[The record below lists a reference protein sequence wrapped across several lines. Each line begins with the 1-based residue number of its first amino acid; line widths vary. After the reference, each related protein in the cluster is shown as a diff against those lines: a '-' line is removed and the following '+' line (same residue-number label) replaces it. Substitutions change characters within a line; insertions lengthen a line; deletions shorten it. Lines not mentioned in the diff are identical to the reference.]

1 MTAHDDPYFD
11 PPTDQDAAALPSLGG
26 ASDLFRSGRQPLDAI
41 FDPRSVAVLGAS
53 ERPEHLGRIAL
64 RNLIGTSF
72 GGTVYP
78 VTPHRKSVFGIRT
91 YRRLKDVPEPVDLA
105 LIATPADSVPDAVA
119 ECASAGVRGAIVTTS
134 GLGANDPG
142 GPELARRTL
151 EQARIGRVR
160 LIGPHSLGVIR
171 PATGLNA
178 SVAGATALAGHV
190 GFLSQSGSL
199 ATAILDWS
207 LRTHVGFSIFGSVGT
222 MLDVGWGDLIDYLG
236 DDPATHSIVIAMETV
251 GDARHFLSAAREV
264 ALTKPIIVIK
274 PGRTETSARLVA
286 VHTGHEAESDEVLEA
301 AFRRGGVLRA
311 HTIAD
316 VFYLAD
322 VLAKQPRPQGSRL
335 AIVTNARGP
344 GALAVDALVGQGG
357 SLAELGPATIATL
370 DSLWPKSATRANPVD
385 VGGDASADQFARAV
399 EAVGVDPGADGL
411 LVILAPQ
418 AGTDPSKTAEALRP
432 VLQKIRKPIL
442 ASWMGGGEVGPG
454 EAILSEAGIPTFPYP
469 DTAARV
475 FTAMA
480 RHGDNL
486 RTMYETPTLPSGTDD
501 DDARKADGDAIVT
514 KARDEGRVALDEVE
528 SRALLTAH
536 GLTMVETRVAT
547 TEEQA
552 VEAAEAIG
560 WPVAVRLYS
569 RTISRK
575 AEIGGVRLHL
585 KTPRAV
591 RDAFRGIEATV
602 SQIEGDGQML
612 GVTVQPMVRLEP
624 VELMVGSWIDPRF
637 GPVVVFGAG
646 GTLGDIYGD
655 RSLALPPLTS
665 TLARRLMERTRI
677 YQALSGGAKRPAVD
691 LDALEQFL
699 VRFSRAVVERPRIE
713 SVEIAPIFATREGVV
728 ALDARVTLHPTET
741 PDDQLPR
748 PAIRPYPTQYASPWT
763 ARDGG
768 PVVIRPIRAE
778 DEPLL
783 VKFHETLS
791 ERSVA
796 LRYFQAIKLSR
807 RVAHDRLTR
816 ICFNDYD
823 REIALVVDYKEP
835 WTDHHEILGVGRLSK
850 IPGTVE
856 AEFALLINDSHQG
869 RGFGTELLRRLL
881 AIAQIEKVQRV
892 TAEIRADNHDMKRV
906 CEKLGFQI
914 DRDLNDPI
922 LRAWIDLDRTFA
934 PVGIF
939 DSSHPMDLVDKI

>member
-1 MTAHDDPYFD
+1 MTADNPYFD
-11 PPTDQDAAALPSLGG
+11 PASEQDAATLPSLGG
-26 ASDLFRSGRQPLDAI
+26 ASDLYRSGRQPLDAI

-53 ERPEHLGRIAL
+53 ERPEHPGRIAL

-91 YRRLKDVPEPVDLA
+91 YRRLRDVPEPVDLA

-119 ECASAGVRGAIVTTS
+119 ECALAGVRGAIVATS

-142 GPELARRTL
+142 GPDLARRTL
-151 EQARIGRVR
+151 EQARSGRVR

-171 PATGLNA
+171 PGTGLNA
-178 SVAGATALAGHV
+178 SVAGAMALPGHV

-207 LRTHVGFSIFGSVGT
+207 LRTHVGFSLFGSVGT
-222 MLDVGWGDLIDYLG
+222 MVDVGWGDLIDYLG
-236 DDPATHSIVIAMETV
+236 DDPATRSIVIAMETV

-274 PGRTETSARLVA
+274 PGRTEPAARLVA
-286 VHTGHEAESDEVLEA
+286 VHTGHEAESDDVLEA

-344 GALAVDALVGQGG
+344 GTLAVDALVGRGG
-357 SLAELGPATIATL
+357 SLAELTPSTVATL
-370 DSLWPKSATRANPVD
+370 DTFLPASTARTNPVD
-385 VGGDASADQFARAV
+385 VGGDAEPARFARAV
-399 EAVGVDPGADGL
+399 EAVGADRGADGL

-432 VLQKIRKPIL
+432 VLQRIRKPIL
-442 ASWMGGGEVGPG
+442 ASWMGGVEVGPG
-454 EAILSEAGIPTFPYP
+454 EAILSEAGVPTFPYP

-486 RTMYETPTLPSGTDD
+486 RTMYETPTLPPGTD
-501 DDARKADGDAIVT
+501 DDARKLDGDAIVNQ
-514 KARDEGRVALDEVE
+514 ARAEGRVALDEVE

-536 GLTMVETRVAT
+536 GLAMVETRVAT
-547 TEEQA
+547 NEDQA
-552 VEAAEAIG
+552 IEAAEAIG
-560 WPVAVRLYS
+560 WPVAVRLHS
-569 RTISRK
+569 RTIARK

-585 KTPRAV
+585 TNPRAV

-602 SQIEGDGQML
+602 SQIERDGQML
-612 GVTVQPMVRLEP
+612 GVTVQPMIRLEP
-624 VELMVGSWIDPRF
+624 IELVIGSWVDPRF

-646 GTLGDIYGD
+646 GTLGDVYQD
-655 RSLALPPLTS
+655 RSPALPPLTS

-677 YQALSGGAKRPAVD
+677 YQALSGGTKRPVVD
-691 LDALEQFL
+691 LDALEQFI

-713 SVEIAPIFATREGVV
+713 SVEIAPVFATTDGVV
-728 ALDARVTLHPTET
+728 ALDARVTLHPAAT

-748 PAIRPYPTQYASPWT
+748 PAIRPYPSQYASPWT

-823 REIALVVDYKEP
+823 REIALVVDRKEP

-850 IPGTVE
+850 IPGTAE
-856 AEFALLINDSHQG
+856 AEFALLINDSQQG

-881 AIAQIEKVQRV
+881 AIARVEKVQRV

-914 DRDLNDPI
+914 DRDLNDPV
-922 LRAWIDLDRTFA
+922 LRASINLDLTSK
-934 PVGIF
+934 PISTF
-939 DSSHPMDLVDKI
+939 DSSRPISPADTS